1 VHLAARDIVRPVPEP
16 PHRLEDFVE
25 LAHFELDPESIRRLS
40 REFCQRHFVVVLGR
54 IPAART
60 DEPVPI
66 GMLRPT
72 DTTVLDNV
80 GAALHAPVRAV
91 RLHLH
96 EIERA
101 LAVGYPEPGAARE
114 RGRIE
119 LRPVARVSYRPDREA
134 RDLVHEAIAQ
144 AITLG
149 ASDVHF
155 ECYEDD
161 VDVRV
166 RIDGVLRQVNT
177 PFAPDQIPAAVS
189 YLKVLAGL
197 DIAERRRAQ
206 DGRVLTTF
214 VDGDGASREIE
225 LRLAVLPGPHGED
238 AVLRVLDSA
247 AAEVDLDALG
257 FDPATAER
265 FAEIVASPEGL
276 VLVCG
281 PTGSGKT
288 TTLYAALRRINHD
301 GNKLLTVENPIE
313 YRLPKANQKQVG
325 PAMGFADYARAFL
338 RQDPDVLMI
347 GEIRD
352 EETAGLAVR
361 AAQTGHLV
369 LSTLHTRD
377 SIGSVPR
384 LATLGLDG
392 GMIADSLLGVL
403 AQRLVRRVC
412 ASCRVD
418 ADPDPRL
425 LARLGRGDLEGP
437 VSVGRG
443 CAACGDTGYRGRVG
457 VFELLVIDGEIAN
470 HVVAGEAPH
479 RLRRLARE
487 RGLRSML
494 DDGLDKV
501 RAGVTTLEEVA
512 RHVPYALDKEQ

>member
-1 VHLAARDIVRPVPEP
+1 MEP
-16 PHRLEDFVE
+16 QHGLEEFVE

-40 REFCQRHFVVVLGR
+40 REFCQRHAVVVLGCLSDE
-54 IPAART
+54 PG

-66 GMLRPT
+66 GMLRPF
-72 DTTVLDNV
+72 DTAVLDNV
-80 GAALHAPVRAV
+80 SGALHRPVRPV

-101 LAVGYPEPGAARE
+101 IAVGYPEPGAARE

-134 RDLVHEAIAQ
+134 RDLVHEALAQ

-161 VDVRV
+161 VDVRL
-166 RIDGVLRQVNT
+166 RIDGVLRQINT
-177 PFAPDQIPAAVS
+177 PFAPDHVPAAVS
-189 YLKVLAGL
+189 YLKVLSGL

-214 VDGDGASREIE
+214 VDHQGESREIE
-225 LRLAVLPGPHGED
+225 LRLSVLPGPHGED
-238 AVLRVLDSA
+238 AVLRILDSA
-247 AAEVDLDALG
+247 AAEVGFDELG

-288 TTLYAALRRINHD
+288 TTLYAALRRVNHD

-325 PAMGFADYARAFL
+325 PAMGFADYARSFL

-377 SIGSVPR
+377 SVGAVPR
-384 LATLGLDG
+384 LGTLGLDG
-392 GMIADSLLGVL
+392 GMIADALLGVL
-403 AQRLVRRVC
+403 AQRLVRRIC
-412 ASCRVD
+412 DRCREP

-425 LARLGRGDLEGP
+425 LERLGRSDLEEP

-443 CAACGDTGYRGRVG
+443 CNACRGDGYRGRVG
-457 VFELLVIDGEIAN
+457 VFELLVVDGELAHRIA
-470 HVVAGEAPH
+470 AGEPPH
-479 RLRRLARE
+479 RLRQAARE
-487 RGLRSML
+487 RGLRTLL
-494 DDGLDKV
+494 DDALDKV
-501 RAGVTTLEEVA
+501 RAGKTTLSEVA
-512 RHVPYALDKEQ
+512 RHVPYALYKDSGRER